1 MQLTRQSE
9 YAIRIMLELASRPF
23 GEVVPSRSISE
34 KQSIP
39 EDFLKKTVQ
48 LLSLSG
54 LVSTQRG
61 IQGGVR
67 LARPADNINLVE
79 VIKAIEGPLNIN
91 LCLAPDFDCPNR
103 ASCPVSPVL
112 ERAQRAFLKELSQN
126 SLAELVKQARNKTAV
141 DML

>member
-23 GEVVPSRSISE
+23 GEMVSSRTISE
-34 KQSIP
+34 KQGIP

-67 LARPADNINLVE
+67 LARPAEDINLVE
-79 VIKAIEGPLNIN
+79 VIKAIEGPLQIN
-91 LCLAPDFDCPNR
+91 VCLAPDFNCPNR
-103 ASCPVSPVL
+103 SSCPVSPVL
-112 ERAQRAFLKELSQN
+112 ERAQLAFLRELGRD
-126 SLAELVKQARNKTAV
+126 SLADLIEQTRNKV
-141 DML
+141 DIL